1 MGLSGLLILFCHSI
15 AYIKVPMVIHYAV
28 SFANIGVDL
37 FLFLSGMGLWYSLS
51 RSDSSLLKWYAN
63 RYTKLL
69 VPYLVVVLSIEIIQF
84 VLGKQLEDG
93 IWNYLFGISSLR
105 FYVSHDAPWFIA
117 ALIPLYLFAP
127 WFYRLIKKYK
137 WKAVIAL
144 VVLHYVILFIPPEFA
159 SELANNVIKNIQFV
173 AVRATCFILG
183 MALGHY
189 VKEGKNISIK
199 WLIYAVIMGGAII
212 AITSHLVYGY
222 FFFTLPLLYILCYVL
237 KKSGEPLKHFSHF
250 MGKISLE
257 SYILNGALPKM
268 IITGFVTLNL
278 PTINNVIPYAI
289 SCVVGTLLAYIFH
302 KISNK
307 IINSI
312 SYVKKGN
319 Y

>member
-199 WLIYAVIMGGAII
+199 WLIYAVIMGGGNYCYYVSFSLWIFFLYITII
-212 AITSHLVYGY
+212 IYLMLCVKKKWRASET
-222 FFFTLPLLYILCYVL
+222 FFTFY
-237 KKSGEPLKHFSHF
+237 GQNF
-250 MGKISLE
+250 
-257 SYILNGALPKM
+257 
-268 IITGFVTLNL
+268 T
-278 PTINNVIPYAI
+278 
-289 SCVVGTLLAYIFH
+289 
-302 KISNK
+302 
-307 IINSI
+307 
-312 SYVKKGN
+312 
-319 Y
+319 